1 MRSYSGV
8 DFRISVSFHLSK
20 GGAQGI
26 SASGNREKNRRK
38 NENEEKYCRKNGNQE
53 GKRQRKFSIYH
64 LKTRK

>member
-1 MRSYSGV
+1 M
-8 DFRISVSFHLSK
+8 LT